1 MRRNLGKTVIKGAPL
16 SITPAGI
23 FDSYKIE
30 VEDAQQ
36 SPFLVG
42 QIIKVNLPR
51 GLRLNIGELTGMDL
65 SQDAI
70 YSINGA
76 IKAIEIE
83 GFSGTQFTGYS
94 PVKNYYSFISLV
106 SSNGGKPLLTVAVSG
121 INVLIREDGKNI
133 QSPSLWLSPRKQMR
147 LLRYNYMKTIN
158 YAIHKYE
165 KLQNISDILK
175 DPNMQNDLKEI
186 KIQANR
192 LLCLGPDGYC
202 RDNWD
207 LEGNHCR
214 CESGSDCET
223 CPIAGHCE
231 NCCGDC
237 DNCYIECGEYENC
250 DIGDL
255 LCTDNCEN
263 CSFVYKEYKNNSEDD
278 FECSGDCENC
288 PVTCEEDTDDEDGDF
303 ECSGCDSLPKDFGT
317 LFAEMLGCGEKKHAE
332 KPKRQ
337 TVKPVTKETQAFDDC
352 PFAGENEKYF
362 RAFAEA
368 GEKGGPKAAEKL
380 KEYMNTICRVCR
392 HNEICNS
399 KHITEFS
406 SMNDTEDRDISLAEQ
421 RGEKGDTVTLP
432 DYFGRLLYSYD
443 STDSS
448 GRTAKKSINYSGL
461 FVKNLTGAVT
471 LVPGIL
477 PLFDPHTCILSCVE
491 ICGLPE
497 EAFNSLYRIIKEGGC
512 PAVYINIPDT
522 GHDIEITSSDSFA
535 ETHIRSKDGIPLN
548 PDRIIICNAAEGYS
562 SDLTASIR
570 NIRNKAKRK
579 GKK

>member
-83 GFSGTQFTGYS
+83 GFSGTQFTGYI
-94 PVKNYYSFISLV
+94 PVKNDYSFISLV
-106 SSNGGKPLLTVAVSG
+106 SSNGGKPLFTVAVSG

-133 QSPSLWLSPRKQMR
+133 QRPSLWLSPRKQMR

-186 KIQANR
+186 KIQVNR

-288 PVTCEEDTDDEDGDF
+288 PVTCEEDADDEEGDF
-303 ECSGCDSLPKDFGT
+303 EYSGCDSLPKDFGT

-337 TVKPVTKETQAFDDC
+337 TVKPVTKGTPAFDDC

-362 RAFAEA
+362 RAFVEA
-368 GEKGGPKAAEKL
+368 GKQGGPQEEKKL
-380 KEYMNTICRVCR
+380 RDYISTICRVCR

-399 KHITEFS
+399 RHITEFS
-406 SMNDTEDRDISLAEQ
+406 SMDDTEDRDISLVGQNGKENAP
-421 RGEKGDTVTLP
+421 TVLP
-432 DYFGRLLYSYD
+432 DYFSKLIYSYAN
-443 STDSS
+443 TDGSKKI
-448 GRTAKKSINYSGL
+448 TQKSISYTGL

-477 PLFDPHTCILSCVE
+477 PLFDPNTCVLTCIE

-497 EAFNSLYRIIKEGGC
+497 EAFSSLYKIINRGGC
-512 PAVYINIPDT
+512 PAVYVNVPDAE
-522 GHDIEITSSDSFA
+522 HDTELTSKDGFA
-535 ETHIRSKDGIPLN
+535 EMYIRSKNGIPLN
-548 PDRIIICNAAEGYS
+548 PNRIIICEAAEGYS
-562 SDLTASIR
+562 FDMTAFVSNEKNR
-570 NIRNKAKRK
+570 VTKKRK
-579 GKK
+579 K

>member
-94 PVKNYYSFISLV
+94 PVKNDYSFISLV
-106 SSNGGKPLLTVAVSG
+106 SSNGGKPLFTVAVSG

-133 QSPSLWLSPRKQMR
+133 QRPSLWLSPRKQMR

-186 KIQANR
+186 KIQVNR

-288 PVTCEEDTDDEDGDF
+288 PVTCEEDADDEEGDF
-303 ECSGCDSLPKDFGT
+303 EYSGCDSLPKDFGT

-337 TVKPVTKETQAFDDC
+337 TVKPVTKGTPAFDDC

-362 RAFAEA
+362 RAFVEA
-368 GEKGGPKAAEKL
+368 GKQGGPKEEKKL
-380 KEYMNTICRVCR
+380 RDYISTICRVCR

-399 KHITEFS
+399 RHITEFS
-406 SMNDTEDRDISLAEQ
+406 SMDDTEDRDISLVGQNGKENAP
-421 RGEKGDTVTLP
+421 TVLP
-432 DYFGRLLYSYD
+432 DYFSKLIYSYAN
-443 STDSS
+443 TDGS
-448 GRTAKKSINYSGL
+448 KKITQKNISYTGL

-477 PLFDPHTCILSCVE
+477 PLFDPNTCVLTCIE

-497 EAFNSLYRIIKEGGC
+497 EAFSSLYKIINRGGC
-512 PAVYINIPDT
+512 PAVYVNVPDAE
-522 GHDIEITSSDSFA
+522 HDTELTSKDGFA
-535 ETHIRSKDGIPLN
+535 EMYIRSKNGIPLN
-548 PDRIIICNAAEGYS
+548 PNRIIICEAAESYS
-562 SDLTASIR
+562 FDMTAFVSNEKNR
-570 NIRNKAKRK
+570 VTKKRK
-579 GKK
+579 K

>member
-94 PVKNYYSFISLV
+94 PVKNDYSFISLV
-106 SSNGGKPLLTVAVSG
+106 SSNGGKPLFTVAVSG

-133 QSPSLWLSPRKQMR
+133 QRPSLWLSPRKQMR

-186 KIQANR
+186 KIQVNR

-231 NCCGDC
+231 NCGGDC

-250 DIGDL
+250 DIVDL

-288 PVTCEEDTDDEDGDF
+288 PVTCEGDADDEEGDF
-303 ECSGCDSLPKDFGT
+303 EYSGCDSLPKDFGT

-337 TVKPVTKETQAFDDC
+337 TVKPVTKGTPAFDDC

-362 RAFAEA
+362 RAFVEA
-368 GEKGGPKAAEKL
+368 GKQGGPKEEKKL
-380 KEYMNTICRVCR
+380 RDYISTICRVCR

-399 KHITEFS
+399 RHITEFS
-406 SMNDTEDRDISLAEQ
+406 SMDDTEDRDISLVGQNGKENAP
-421 RGEKGDTVTLP
+421 TVLP
-432 DYFGRLLYSYD
+432 DYFSKLIYSYAN
-443 STDSS
+443 TDGS
-448 GRTAKKSINYSGL
+448 KKITQKNISYTGL

-477 PLFDPHTCILSCVE
+477 PLFDPNTCVLTCIE

-497 EAFNSLYRIIKEGGC
+497 EAFSSLYKIINRGGC
-512 PAVYINIPDT
+512 PAVYVNVPDAE
-522 GHDIEITSSDSFA
+522 HDTELTSKDGFA
-535 ETHIRSKDGIPLN
+535 EMYIRSKNGIPLN
-548 PDRIIICNAAEGYS
+548 PNRIIICEAAEGYS
-562 SDLTASIR
+562 FDMTAFVSNEKNR
-570 NIRNKAKRK
+570 VTKKRK
-579 GKK
+579 K

>member
-94 PVKNYYSFISLV
+94 PVKNDYSFISLV
-106 SSNGGKPLLTVAVSG
+106 SSNGGKPLFTVAVSG

-133 QSPSLWLSPRKQMR
+133 QRPSLWLSPRKQMR

-158 YAIHKYE
+158 YAIHKHE

-186 KIQANR
+186 KIQVNR
-192 LLCLGPDGYC
+192 PLCLGPDGYC

-223 CPIAGHCE
+223 CPIAGH
-231 NCCGDC
+231 
-237 DNCYIECGEYENC
+237 
-250 DIGDL
+250 
-255 LCTDNCEN
+255 
-263 CSFVYKEYKNNSEDD
+263 
-278 FECSGDCENC
+278 CENC

-337 TVKPVTKETQAFDDC
+337 TVKPVTKGTPAFDDC

>member
-94 PVKNYYSFISLV
+94 PVKNDYSFISLV
-106 SSNGGKPLLTVAVSG
+106 SSNGGKPLFTVAVSG

-133 QSPSLWLSPRKQMR
+133 QRPSLWLSPRKQMR

-186 KIQANR
+186 KIQVNR

-237 DNCYIECGEYENC
+237 DNCNIECGEYENC

-288 PVTCEEDTDDEDGDF
+288 PVTCEEDADDEEGDF
-303 ECSGCDSLPKDFGT
+303 EYSGCDSLPKDFGT

-337 TVKPVTKETQAFDDC
+337 TVKPVTKGTPAFDDC

-362 RAFAEA
+362 RAFVEA
-368 GEKGGPKAAEKL
+368 GKQGGPKEEKKL
-380 KEYMNTICRVCR
+380 RDYISTICRVCR

-399 KHITEFS
+399 RHITEFS
-406 SMNDTEDRDISLAEQ
+406 SMDDTEDRDISLVGQNGKENAP
-421 RGEKGDTVTLP
+421 TVLP
-432 DYFGRLLYSYD
+432 DYFSKLIYSYAN
-443 STDSS
+443 TDGS
-448 GRTAKKSINYSGL
+448 KKITQKNISYTGL

-477 PLFDPHTCILSCVE
+477 PLFDPNTCVLTCIE

-497 EAFNSLYRIIKEGGC
+497 EAFSSLYKIINRGGC
-512 PAVYINIPDT
+512 PAVYVNVPDAE
-522 GHDIEITSSDSFA
+522 HDTELTSKDGFA
-535 ETHIRSKDGIPLN
+535 EMYIRSKNGIPLN
-548 PDRIIICNAAEGYS
+548 PNRIIICEAAESYS
-562 SDLTASIR
+562 FDMTAFVSNEKNR
-570 NIRNKAKRK
+570 VTKKRK
-579 GKK
+579 K